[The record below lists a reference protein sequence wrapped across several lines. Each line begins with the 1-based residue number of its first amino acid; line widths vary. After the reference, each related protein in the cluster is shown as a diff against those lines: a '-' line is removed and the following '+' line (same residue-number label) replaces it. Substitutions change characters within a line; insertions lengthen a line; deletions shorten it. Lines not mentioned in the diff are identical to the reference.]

1 MPDERLHII
10 ITGDAGEGRAFAVSK
25 KFLRNLFMATLAIS
39 SILTSGSLACI
50 HFLNQN
56 RSLAAWTEEL
66 DNELAAT
73 TAELQA
79 VQLDRDRLVTRY
91 EANIFRLQQDRS
103 NLLES
108 SISRLDERSR
118 IIQEIMEH
126 VGIQVKME
134 EDPGYSGGPFIRT
147 DEKYGEHLISRTDQ
161 YLEVLKSLPLG
172 RPVPGAISSGYG
184 KRIDPLIKE
193 SAFHPG
199 LDFRGHRGD
208 KIKAAADAVVKKVA
222 YNGDYGRHVILSHG
236 NGFETLYAHM
246 QKALVK
252 EGEKVQRGQAIGL
265 VGSTGRSTGPHLHY
279 GVRHKGKYVDPM
291 KYIRVADLSLAVSN

>member
-10 ITGDAGEGRAFAVSK
+10 ITGDTGKGRAFVVSR
-25 KFLRNLFMATLAIS
+25 KFLRNLFMATLALS
-39 SILTSGSLACI
+39 TILTAGSLVTI

-56 RSLAAWTEEL
+56 RTLAAWAEEL

-73 TAELQA
+73 SAELED
-79 VQLDRDRLVTRY
+79 VQLERDRLVTRY

-118 IIQEIMEH
+118 IIQEIMDH
-126 VGIQVKME
+126 VGIQVKVD
-134 EDPGYSGGPFIRT
+134 EDPGYSGGPFIKT
-147 DEKYGEHLISRTDQ
+147 NEKYGEHLISRTDQ
-161 YLEVLKSLPLG
+161 YLDVLKSLPLG
-172 RPVPGAISSGYG
+172 RPVSGTISSRYG
-184 KRIDPLIKE
+184 ERADPLIKE
-193 SAFHPG
+193 KAFHPG
-199 LDFRGHRGD
+199 LDLRGNRGD

-222 YNGDYGRHVILSHG
+222 YDKDYGRHVILSHG

-252 EGEKVQRGQAIGL
+252 EGEKVQSGQTIGL

-279 GVRHKGKYVDPM
+279 GVRYKGKYVDPM
-291 KYIRVADLSLAVSN
+291 KYIRVADLSLTVSK